1 MPATPRRILGID
13 PSLRATGL
21 AVIETTGARATV
33 TRRATVRIPAAWP
46 HSRALLRL
54 RQAVEACLAEET
66 PAAAAIESPFFS
78 RNARTALALGE
89 ARGVIIAACAA
100 AGVPVFEYAPR
111 AVKRAVTGRG
121 AAPKEQV
128 QRMIRALTG
137 YEGEATEDETDAIAA
152 ALCHAHRRAG
162 DAGREV

>member
-1 MPATPRRILGID
+1 MPVSPRRILGMD

-21 AVIETTGARATV
+21 AIVETAGGRATV
-33 TRRATVRIPAAWP
+33 VCRETVRIPASWT
-46 HSRALLRL
+46 HSRALHRL
-54 RQAVEACLAEET
+54 RQAVEARLASEA

-89 ARGVIIAACAA
+89 ARGVLLAACAA

-121 AAPKEQV
+121 EAPKEQV
-128 QRMIRALTG
+128 QRMVRALTG
-137 YEGEATEDETDAIAA
+137 FESDATEDETDAIAA
-152 ALCHAHRRAG
+152 AICHAYRRDGA
-162 DAGREV
+162 AGREV